1 MSKLIVYAVAAFSL
15 NCFVLTPAHAGI
27 IININV
33 DSRDVPFSIAPE
45 DYPYGQ
51 GLSAWK
57 DLKNN
62 PWVVSQ
68 TWQATTPIAT
78 SSVAEAPS
86 TIAPPRGVSDSITAA
101 PAVPDLAYGGDAYP
115 ESPYQ
120 LAVLLTD
127 FYRIDYDAVAG
138 GFRDGARGVSDNVKP
153 GLYDLVVAA
162 VGRSAAGRLTGNLS
176 DSSYHDFSE
185 TFGFTPI
192 DPLPDPMPEPSSVI
206 VLATGLLAIYRKLQ
220 K

>member
-1 MSKLIVYAVAAFSL
+1 MMSKLVVYGVAAFLL
-15 NCFVLTPAHAGI
+15 NCFVQGQAQAAI
-27 IININV
+27 IVNVNV
-33 DSRDVPFSIAPE
+33 DGRNMPVNIAPD

-57 DLKNN
+57 DFKSN

-68 TWQATTPIAT
+68 TWQATTPLAP
-78 SSVAEAPS
+78 SSVADALDPIVPDVEAPS
-86 TIAPPRGVSDSITAA
+86 QV
-101 PAVPDLAYGGDAYP
+101 
-115 ESPYQ
+115 
-120 LAVLLTD
+120 AVLLTD
-127 FYRIDYDAVAG
+127 FYRLDYDAVAG
-138 GFRDGARGVSDNVKP
+138 GFGEGAGSVSDDVKP

-162 VGRSAAGRLTGNLS
+162 VGRTAAGRLTGSLS

-206 VLATGLLAIYRKLQ
+206 VLASGLLVIYRKLQ